1 MGSNRKIGHCFIVR
15 LSVLILV
22 CYSPLSAQFL
32 TGTIGLRAG
41 INYNAF
47 VDQDGNEWQDMGQHI
62 GIEIG
67 VSVIPSFELV
77 TNVSY
82 LATRYSY
89 IPDTTAYY
97 NKDMK
102 EYSNLYV
109 PCRLRINLWTIGL
122 LQPNIEIG
130 WTFIRQYSGYR
141 QIEYHIPFRYP
152 IPSNELR
159 ADFGLLFGLGTKVN
173 IIRYLSIIPSIHYQ
187 RNFGEKNSNHI
198 LFSLGISY
206 GG

>member
-1 MGSNRKIGHCFIVR
+1 MGSNRKTVHCF
-15 LSVLILV
+15 VLGLLALMLL

-32 TGTIGLRAG
+32 TGTIGLRTG
-41 INYNAF
+41 INHNAF
-47 VDQDGNEWQDMGQHI
+47 VDLNGNEWQDMGRHI
-62 GIEIG
+62 GIEVG
-67 VSVIPSFELV
+67 VSVIPCFELV

-82 LATRYSY
+82 LATKYSY
-89 IPDTTAYY
+89 IPDTTVYY

-109 PCRLRINLWTIGL
+109 PCRLRINLWTIGF
-122 LQPNIEIG
+122 LQPNIELG

-152 IPSNELR
+152 IPSDELK
-159 ADFGLLFGLGTKVN
+159 AEFGLLCGLGTKVN
-173 IIRYLSIIPSIHYQ
+173 VVRYLSIIPSIHYQ
-187 RNFGEKNSNHI
+187 RNLGEENAYHL